1 MHGAQ
6 PGPPPSQS
14 RREIAPLP
22 KHQRQLHAQLQ
33 HQRVA
38 RARHEQLVAQGHA
51 RSHAAGVVASS
62 EAVAMLVSMGFAEDR
77 ARKALVA
84 HRGSVNEATK
94 ALVAEEEETQVE
106 ATAQAL
112 AGPEEDEQGWQHA
125 AKEAQVA
132 APVAS
137 APQFEAAPATMPP
150 RVDAASLLDPPSSQ
164 APPATATSVTAT
176 LIDDLNVGGG
186 PGPAWLL
193 TPQPGASQDW
203 FATPPPA
210 FGTGGA
216 VISTAPAPL
225 SSAPSAG
232 VPGVGGGMGGS
243 MGGGSK
249 RGGGG
254 SACVMLLPPP
264 PGFTPPSVTAPH
276 ATSLPAQAPTNAFE
290 SLDLDTLL

>member
-1 MHGAQ
+1 
-6 PGPPPSQS
+6 
-14 RREIAPLP
+14 
-22 KHQRQLHAQLQ
+22 
-33 HQRVA
+33 
-38 RARHEQLVAQGHA
+38 
-51 RSHAAGVVASS
+51 
-62 EAVAMLVSMGFAEDR
+62 MLVSMGFAEDR

-94 ALVAEEEETQVE
+94 ALVAEEETQAE

-112 AGPEEDEQGWQHA
+112 AGPEEDEQGWQHGA
-125 AKEAQVA
+125 TEAQVA
-132 APVAS
+132 ASMAS
-137 APQFEAAPATMPP
+137 APAMMPP
-150 RVDAASLLDPPSSQ
+150 RVDAASLLDPPSSR

-176 LIDDLNVGGG
+176 LIDDLNIGGG
-186 PGPAWLL
+186 PDPAWLL

-216 VISTAPAPL
+216 VISTAPAPVT
-225 SSAPSAG
+225 SGAPSAG
-232 VPGVGGGMGGS
+232 VQGVGGGMGGS
-243 MGGGSK
+243 MGGSK

-264 PGFTPPSVTAPH
+264 PGFTPPFVTAPH